1 MIRNET
7 DWENKPREKYRNKSV
22 KEIVSPSI
30 HKFSVDKVQMVLKK
44 LSEAKRLE
52 KIRDMNIKGQDSQPG
67 GYPRDTISK
76 FRYHNIYSGNTRPL
90 LGLYTSNF
98 H

>member
-52 KIRDMNIKGQDSQPG
+52 KIRDMNIKGQDSQG
-67 GYPRDTISK
+67 DGYPRDTMPK
-76 FRYHNIYSGNTRPL
+76 FHYHKIYSGSSRPV